1 MHRRSFLA
9 LSLLT
14 PLAFAGRGWAASL
27 AATRV
32 SVAPDGRPHAF
43 AFGKREFL
51 LDGEAF
57 RVHSGEMHPARIAKE
72 HWRHRIRMARAMGL
86 NTVAIYV
93 MWNHHEREPGV
104 FDFETGNRDVAGFIR
119 LCAEEGMWVYLRPGP
134 YICGEWTNGG
144 LPAYLLRDPD
154 TRLRT
159 RDDPRYMAAVRRYI
173 AALAPRIAPLMA
185 GAGGPVLMLQIEN
198 EYSMF
203 ADDIGYLD
211 ALRDIWREHGIN
223 GPFSVSDGLKDLQRR
238 KAYPQG
244 SALGLDGADV
254 GDLVKGR
261 GYAGESPV
269 WVGEGYPGWLTHWG
283 EPTFAS
289 KDYEETLRHIM
300 RAGYSFN
307 LYVVH
312 GGSNFGLTAGSNAED
327 DGSQFQPV
335 ITSYDYGAP
344 IDERGRPTDQYTR
357 LRRVIEEVTHITP
370 PALPPAPP
378 SATFA
383 PVTPQPFASLWDN
396 LPGAAVTLPSPGPNE
411 ILFGQDQ
418 GLVVY
423 RKRIVRG
430 EVLHLEN
437 VRDYAVVHVDGREV
451 GVVSRVEHST
461 VNSLAEVRLGTPGA
475 GEVAGADA
483 TPRTLDILV
492 DTFGHINFGPRI
504 GDHKGLIGP
513 ASVDGVALAD
523 VEAWAIPL
531 DDEWIRGL
539 RPIAAEA
546 APTIAAEAAPTIAAE
561 AAPTTAGMR
570 HAPVGAASAA
580 ISRPRRPAMFFK
592 TNLHIEAPGDL
603 YIDLSAWSKGYL
615 WINGQLLGRY
625 WNIGPQQRLF
635 CPGPWLRA
643 GDNELLLFD
652 LHQTTPAVVNA
663 ADSLQASRNN

>member
-27 AATRV
+27 AAARP
-32 SVAPDGRPHAF
+32 SAAPDGKPHAF
-43 AFGKREFL
+43 TFGKREFL
-51 LDGEAF
+51 LDGKPF

-93 MWNHHEREPGV
+93 MWNHHEREPGI

-173 AALAPRIAPLMA
+173 AALAPRIAPLLA
-185 GAGGPVLMLQIEN
+185 RAGGPVLMLQIEN

-211 ALRDIWREHGIN
+211 ALRDIWREHGID

-238 KAYPQG
+238 KAYPRG
-244 SALGLDGADV
+244 AALGLDGADV
-254 GDLVKGR
+254 ADLVKGR
-261 GYAGESPV
+261 GFAGESPV
-269 WVGEGYPGWLTHWG
+269 WVAEGYPGWLTHWG
-283 EPTFAS
+283 EPAFAT
-289 KDYEETLRHIM
+289 KDYVETLRHVM
-300 RAGYSFN
+300 SAGYSFN

-312 GGSNFGLTAGSNAED
+312 GGTNFGLTAGSNAED

-344 IDERGRPTDQYTR
+344 IDERGLPTSQYAR
-357 LRRVIEEVTHITP
+357 LRRVIADVTKVTP
-370 PALPPAPP
+370 PAPPPAPP

-383 PVTPQPFASLWDN
+383 PVIPKAFASLWDN
-396 LPGAAVTLPSPGPNE
+396 LPGEPISLPSPGPNE

-423 RKRIVRG
+423 RKRIG
-430 EVLHLEN
+430 EGAVLRLEN

-451 GVVSRVEHST
+451 GSVSRVEHPAL
-461 VNSLAEVRLGTPGA
+461 NSRPDVRLP
-475 GEVAGADA
+475 EADA
-483 TPRTLDILV
+483 ASRMLEVVV

-513 ASVDGVALAD
+513 VSIDGVAVGG
-523 VEAWAIPL
+523 VEAWGVAL
-531 DDEWIRGL
+531 DDEWVRGL
-539 RPIAAEA
+539 RPFADES
-546 APTIAAEAAPTIAAE
+546 APTDALVS
-561 AAPTTAGMR
+561 
-570 HAPVGAASAA
+570 VGADSSAKTR
-580 ISRPRRPAMFFK
+580 SRRPGIFFK
-592 TNLHIEAPGDL
+592 ANLPIQSPGDV
-603 YIDLSAWSKGYL
+603 YIDLTQWSKGYL

-643 GDNELLLFD
+643 GDNELLILD
-652 LHQTTPAVVNA
+652 LHRQTPAIVTAAESLQAPVA
-663 ADSLQASRNN
+663 ADSSAITSRSP

>member
-14 PLAFAGRGWAASL
+14 PLAFAGRGWAASV
-27 AATRV
+27 AAGRTP
-32 SVAPDGRPHAF
+32 ALPDGRPRAF
-43 AFGKREFL
+43 TFGKREFL

-86 NTVAIYV
+86 NTVSIYV

-154 TRLRT
+154 TQLRT

-185 GAGGPVLMLQIEN
+185 RAGGPVLMLQIEN

-203 ADDIGYLD
+203 ADDTGYLD
-211 ALRDIWREHGIN
+211 ALRDIWREHGID
-223 GPFSVSDGLKDLQRR
+223 GPFSVSDGWKDLVRR
-238 KAYPQG
+238 KAYPKG
-244 SALGLDGADV
+244 AALGLDGADV
-254 GDLVKGR
+254 EVLVKGR
-261 GYAGESPV
+261 GFAGESPV

-283 EPTFAS
+283 EPTFAT
-289 KDYEETLRHIM
+289 KDYVDTLRQIM

-312 GGSNFGLTAGSNAED
+312 GGTNFGLTAGSNAED

-344 IDERGRPTDQYTR
+344 IDERGRPTEQYMR
-357 LRRVIEEVTHITP
+357 LRRVIADVTHATP
-370 PALPPAPP
+370 PALPPEPP
-378 SATFA
+378 STTFA
-383 PVTPQPFASLWDN
+383 PVTPQPYASLWDN
-396 LPGAAVTLPSPGPNE
+396 LPGEAVTLLSPGPNE

-423 RKRIVRG
+423 RKRIG
-430 EVLHLEN
+430 KGAVLRLEN
-437 VRDYAVVHVDGREV
+437 VRDYAVVHVDGHEV
-451 GVVSRVEHST
+451 GVVSRVEHPA
-461 VNSLAEVRLGTPGA
+461 VNSKPEVMLPA
-475 GEVAGADA
+475 AAAAADSDA
-483 TPRTLDILV
+483 PRTLEILV

-513 ASVDGVALAD
+513 STIDGTPLRD
-523 VEAWAIPL
+523 VEVWAIPL
-531 DDEWIRGL
+531 EDAWVRGL
-539 RPIAAEA
+539 RSIADES
-546 APTIAAEAAPTIAAE
+546 APTEHVPATAA
-561 AAPTTAGMR
+561 R
-570 HAPVGAASAA
+570 APVGADSSAKTRSPQGPTSPQDPTSLHGP
-580 ISRPRRPAMFFK
+580 IFFK
-592 TNLHIEAPGDL
+592 SILNIETPGDV
-603 YIDLSAWSKGYL
+603 YIDLSAWNKGYL
-615 WINGQLLGRY
+615 WINGRLLGRY
-625 WNIGPQQRLF
+625 WHIGPQQRLF

-643 GDNELLLFD
+643 GDNELLVLD
-652 LHQTTPAVVNA
+652 LHRQVPAIVTAAESLHDARTP
-663 ADSLQASRNN
+663 

>member
-1 MHRRSFLA
+1 MRRRSFLA

-27 AATRV
+27 AAGRPST
-32 SVAPDGRPHAF
+32 APDGRQRTF
-43 AFGKREFL
+43 TFGKREFL
-51 LDGEAF
+51 LDGEGF
-57 RVHSGEMHPARIAKE
+57 RIHSGEMHPARIAKE

-104 FDFETGNRDVAGFIR
+104 FDFATGNRDVAGFIR

-154 TRLRT
+154 TRLRS

-211 ALRDIWREHGIN
+211 ALRDIWREHGIA
-223 GPFSVSDGLKDLQRR
+223 GPFSVSDGLKDLRRR
-238 KAYPQG
+238 KAYPHG
-244 SALGLDGADV
+244 AALGLDGADV
-254 GDLVKGR
+254 ADLLKGR
-261 GYAGESPV
+261 GFAGESPV

-283 EPTFAS
+283 EPTFAT
-289 KDYEETLRHIM
+289 KDYETTLRHIM
-300 RAGYSFN
+300 SAGYSFN

-312 GGSNFGLTAGSNAED
+312 GGTNFGLTAGSNAED

-344 IDERGRPTDQYTR
+344 IDERGRPTDQYRR
-357 LRRVIEEVTHITP
+357 LRRVIADATRVSPH
-370 PALPPAPP
+370 ALPPEPA

-383 PVTPQPFASLWDN
+383 SVTPRPFASLWDN
-396 LPGAAVTLPSPGPNE
+396 LPGAAVALPSPGPNE

-418 GLVVY
+418 GLVIY
-423 RKRIVRG
+423 RKRIDKG
-430 EVLHLEN
+430 AVLRLEN
-437 VRDYAVVHVDGREV
+437 VRDYAVVHVDGRDV
-451 GVVSRVEHST
+451 GAVSRVEHPT
-461 VNSLAEVRLGTPGA
+461 LNSRPDVSLPD
-475 GEVAGADA
+475 ADL
-483 TPRTLDILV
+483 PERTLEILV

-513 ASVDGVALAD
+513 ASIDGVPLRD

-531 DDEWIRGL
+531 DEGWIRGL

-546 APTIAAEAAPTIAAE
+546 APTEAAK
-561 AAPTTAGMR
+561 AG
-570 HAPVGAASAA
+570 S
-580 ISRPRRPAMFFK
+580 PRGPLFFK
-592 TNLHIEAPGDL
+592 ATLTLETPGDV
-603 YIDLSAWSKGYL
+603 YIDLTEWSKGYL

-635 CPGPWLRA
+635 CPGPWLRS
-643 GDNELLLFD
+643 GDNDLLVLD
-652 LHQTTPAVVNA
+652 LHRDTPAVVSA
-663 ADSLQASRNN
+663 AESLQASRRS

>member
-14 PLAFAGRGWAASL
+14 PLAFAGLGWAASISP
-27 AATRV
+27 ARN
-32 SVAPDGRPHAF
+32 VALPNGRPRAF
-43 AFGKREFL
+43 TFGEREFR

-154 TRLRT
+154 TQLRT

-185 GAGGPVLMLQIEN
+185 SAGGPVLMLQIEN

-211 ALRDIWREHGIN
+211 ALRDIWREQGID
-223 GPFSVSDGLKDLQRR
+223 GPFSVSDGWKDLVRR
-238 KAYPQG
+238 KAYPKG

-254 GDLVKGR
+254 GVLVKGR
-261 GYAGESPV
+261 EFAGESPV

-283 EPTFAS
+283 EPTFAT
-289 KDYEETLRHIM
+289 KDYEDTLRRIM

-312 GGSNFGLTAGSNAED
+312 GGTNFGLTAGSNAED

-344 IDERGRPTDQYTR
+344 IDERGCPTEQYMR
-357 LRRVIEEVTHITP
+357 LRRVIADATRLTP
-370 PALPPAPP
+370 SALPPEPP

-383 PVTPQPFASLWDN
+383 PVTPVPYALLLEN
-396 LPGAAVTLPSPGPNE
+396 LPGVAMTLPSPGPNE

-418 GLVVY
+418 GLVLY
-423 RKRIVRG
+423 RKRIAKGALLR
-430 EVLHLEN
+430 LEN
-437 VRDYAVVHVDGREV
+437 VRDYAVVHVDGHEV
-451 GVVSRVEHST
+451 GVVSRVEHAAL
-461 VNSLAEVRLGTPGA
+461 NSKP
-475 GEVAGADA
+475 EVALPGGLDA
-483 TPRTLDILV
+483 TGSDADRTLEILV
-492 DTFGHINFGPRI
+492 DTFGHINFGPRL

-513 ASVDGVALAD
+513 ASVDGVALRD

-531 DDEWIRGL
+531 EDAWVRGL
-539 RPIAAEA
+539 RPIADKS
-546 APTIAAEAAPTIAAE
+546 APTGQGADTLMA
-561 AAPTTAGMR
+561 R
-570 HAPVGAASAA
+570 APVGADSSA
-580 ISRPRRPAMFFK
+580 ITRSPQGPMFFK
-592 TNLHIEAPGDL
+592 AHLPMESPGDL
-603 YIDLSAWSKGYL
+603 YIDLGAWNKGYV

-625 WNIGPQQRLF
+625 WHIGPQQRLF

-643 GDNELLLFD
+643 GDNELLVLD
-652 LHQTTPAVVNA
+652 LHRQTPAVVTA
-663 ADSLQASRNN
+663 AESLHDARTP

>member
-1 MHRRSFLA
+1 MQRRSFLA
-9 LSLLT
+9 MSLLT
-14 PLAFAGRGWAASL
+14 PLAFAGCGWAA
-27 AATRV
+27 TP
-32 SVAPDGRPHAF
+32 VAVRSRAVPDGRPHTF

-51 LDGEAF
+51 LDGGAF
-57 RVHSGEMHPARIAKE
+57 HVHSGEMHPARIARE

-144 LPAYLLRDPD
+144 IPAWLLRDPD

-173 AALAPRIAPLMA
+173 GALAPHIVPLMA
-185 GAGGPVLMLQIEN
+185 SAGGPVLMLQIEN

-203 ADDIGYLD
+203 ADDIGYLY
-211 ALRDIWREHGIN
+211 ALRDIWREHGID
-223 GPFSVSDGLKDLQRR
+223 GPFSVSDGWKDLQRR
-238 KAYPQG
+238 KAYPRG
-244 SALGLDGADV
+244 TALGLDGADV
-254 GDLVKGR
+254 DDLVKGR
-261 GYAGESPV
+261 GFAGESPV

-283 EPTFAS
+283 EPTFAA
-289 KDYEETLRHIM
+289 KDYEGTLRHIM
-300 RAGYSFN
+300 SAGYSFN

-312 GGSNFGLTAGSNAED
+312 GGTNFGLTAGSNAED

-344 IDERGRPTDQYTR
+344 IDECGRPTPQYMR
-357 LRRVIEEVTHITP
+357 LRRVIEGITHVTP
-370 PALPPAPP
+370 PTLPPAPP

-383 PVTPQPFASLWDN
+383 PVTPQPFASLWEN
-396 LPGAAVTLPSPGPNE
+396 LPGAPVTLLSPGPNE

-423 RKRIVRG
+423 RKRIG
-430 EVLHLEN
+430 EGTVLRLEN

-451 GVVSRVEHST
+451 GLVSRVEHPAL
-461 VNSLAEVRLGTPGA
+461 NSKPDVSLPEAKGA
-475 GEVAGADA
+475 L
-483 TPRTLDILV
+483 RTLEILV

-513 ASVDGVALAD
+513 ASIDGVPLRD
-523 VEAWAIPL
+523 VEAWPIPL
-531 DDEWIRGL
+531 DDAWIRGL

-546 APTIAAEAAPTIAAE
+546 APTGAARTGAARTGAARTGAAVAGTPAEPT
-561 AAPTTAGMR
+561 
-570 HAPVGAASAA
+570 PVGAASAA
-580 ISRPRRPAMFFK
+580 ITRLPRPGIFFK
-592 TNLHIEAPGDL
+592 ASLHIESPGDV
-603 YIDLSAWSKGYL
+603 YIDLSAWTKGYL

-635 CPGPWLRA
+635 CPGPWLQA
-643 GDNELLLFD
+643 GDNELLVLD
-652 LHQTTPAVVNA
+652 LHRSTPAVVTA
-663 ADSLQASRNN
+663 AESLQASRRS

>member
-14 PLAFAGRGWAASL
+14 PLAFAGRGWAASP
-27 AATRV
+27 AAARSSGV
-32 SVAPDGRPHAF
+32 PNGAPRAF
-43 AFGKREFL
+43 TFGKREFL
-51 LDGEAF
+51 LDGEVF

-104 FDFETGNRDVAGFIR
+104 FDFESGNRDVAGFIR

-144 LPAYLLRDPD
+144 LPAWLLRDPD

-173 AALAPRIAPLMA
+173 GALAPRIAPLMA
-185 GAGGPVLMLQIEN
+185 SAGGPVLMLQIEN

-211 ALRDIWREHGIN
+211 ALRDIWRDHGIH
-223 GPFSVSDGLKDLQRR
+223 GPFSVSDGWKDLQRR
-238 KAYPQG
+238 KAYPRG
-244 SALGLDGADV
+244 TALGLDGADV
-254 GDLVKGR
+254 ADLVKGR
-261 GYAGESPV
+261 GFAGESPV

-283 EPTFAS
+283 EPTFAT

-300 RAGYSFN
+300 SAGYSFN

-312 GGSNFGLTAGSNAED
+312 GGTNFGLTAGSNAED

-344 IDERGRPTDQYTR
+344 IDERGRPTSQYAR
-357 LRRVIEEVTHITP
+357 LRRVIADITRVTLPTP
-370 PALPPAPP
+370 PPAPP

-396 LPGAAVTLPSPGPNE
+396 LPGAPVTLPSPGPNE

-423 RKRIVRG
+423 RKRIDKG
-430 EVLHLEN
+430 TVLRLEN

-451 GVVSRVEHST
+451 GSVSRVEHPAL
-461 VNSLAEVRLGTPGA
+461 NSKPDVSLPKTEGA
-475 GEVAGADA
+475 S
-483 TPRTLDILV
+483 RTLDILV

-513 ASVDGVALAD
+513 ASIDGVAVRD
-523 VEAWAIPL
+523 VEAWAVPL
-531 DDEWIRGL
+531 DDGWIRGL
-539 RPIAAEA
+539 RPIADES
-546 APTIAAEAAPTIAAE
+546 APTPAEPT
-561 AAPTTAGMR
+561 
-570 HAPVGAASAA
+570 PVGADSSAKA
-580 ISRPRRPAMFFK
+580 RSPRAGLFFK
-592 TNLHIEAPGDL
+592 ANVPIDAPGDV

-643 GDNELLLFD
+643 GDNELLLLD
-652 LHQTTPAVVNA
+652 LHRHTPAVVTA
-663 ADSLQASRNN
+663 AESLQASRRS

>member
-1 MHRRSFLA
+1 MQRRRFLA

-14 PLAFAGRGWAASL
+14 PLAFTGRGWAASL
-27 AATRV
+27 APAR
-32 SVAPDGRPHAF
+32 APLGPDGRPHAF
-43 AFGKREFL
+43 TFGQREFL
-51 LDGEAF
+51 LDGETF
-57 RVHSGEMHPARIAKE
+57 RVHSGEMHPARMAKE

-104 FDFETGNRDVAGFIR
+104 FDFESGNRDVAGFIR

-159 RDDPRYMAAVRRYI
+159 RDDPRYMAAVRRYV
-173 AALAPRIAPLMA
+173 AALAPRIVPLMA
-185 GAGGPVLMLQIEN
+185 KAGGPVLMLQIEN

-211 ALRDIWREHGIN
+211 ALRDIWREHGVD

-238 KAYPQG
+238 KAYPEG

-254 GDLVKGR
+254 PDLLKGR
-261 GYAGESPV
+261 GFAGESPV

-312 GGSNFGLTAGSNAED
+312 GGTNFGLTAGSNAED

-344 IDERGRPTDQYTR
+344 VDERGRPTDQYSR
-357 LRRVIEEVTHITP
+357 LRGVIADVTRVTP

-383 PVTPQPFASLWDN
+383 PVTPRPFASLWDN
-396 LPGAAVTLPSPGPNE
+396 LPGKPVTLPSSGPNE

-423 RKRIVRG
+423 RKRLDKGR
-430 EVLHLEN
+430 VLRLDN

-451 GVVSRVEHST
+451 GLVSRVEHPT
-461 VNSLAEVRLGTPGA
+461 LNSKPDVALPEAS
-475 GEVAGADA
+475 AGA
-483 TPRTLDILV
+483 TTRTLEVLV

-504 GDHKGLIGP
+504 GEHKGLIGP
-513 ASVDGVALAD
+513 VSIDGVPLHE
-523 VEAWAIPL
+523 VEAWPIPL
-531 DDEWIRGL
+531 DEAWIRGL
-539 RPIAAEA
+539 RGFADES
-546 APTIAAEAAPTIAAE
+546 APTEQAWPMS
-561 AAPTTAGMR
+561 GGSR
-570 HAPVGAASAA
+570 LVGADSSAKTR
-580 ISRPRRPAMFFK
+580 SPRPAIFF
-592 TNLHIEAPGDL
+592 TSTLHVETPGDV
-603 YIDLSAWSKGYL
+603 YIDMTAWSKGYL

-643 GDNELLLFD
+643 GDNELLVLD
-652 LHQTTPAVVNA
+652 LHRRTPAVVTA
-663 ADSLQASRNN
+663 ADSLHASRSA

>member
-1 MHRRSFLA
+1 MRRRHFLA

-27 AATRV
+27 APARAPV
-32 SVAPDGRPHAF
+32 GPDGRPHAF

-51 LDGEAF
+51 LDGETF
-57 RVHSGEMHPARIAKE
+57 RVHSGEMHPARMAKG

-104 FDFETGNRDVAGFIR
+104 FDFKTGNRDVAGFIR

-154 TRLRT
+154 TQLRT

-185 GAGGPVLMLQIEN
+185 SAGGPVLMLQIEN

-211 ALRDIWREHGIN
+211 ALRDIWREHGID
-223 GPFSVSDGLKDLQRR
+223 GPFSVSDGWKDLVRR
-238 KAYPQG
+238 KAYPKG

-254 GDLVKGR
+254 SVLVKGR
-261 GYAGESPV
+261 EFAGESPV

-283 EPTFAS
+283 EPTFAT
-289 KDYEETLRHIM
+289 KDYEDTLRQIM

-312 GGSNFGLTAGSNAED
+312 GGTNFGLTAGSNAED

-344 IDERGRPTDQYTR
+344 IDERGRPTEQYMR
-357 LRRVIEEVTHITP
+357 LRRVIADATRLTP
-370 PALPPAPP
+370 SALPPEPP

-383 PVTPQPFASLWDN
+383 PVTPVPYALLLEN
-396 LPGAAVTLPSPGPNE
+396 LPGVAMTLPSPGPNE

-418 GLVVY
+418 GLVLY
-423 RKRIVRG
+423 RKRIAKGALLR
-430 EVLHLEN
+430 LEN
-437 VRDYAVVHVDGREV
+437 VRDYAVVHVDGHEV
-451 GVVSRVEHST
+451 GVVSRVEHAAL
-461 VNSLAEVRLGTPGA
+461 NSKL
-475 GEVAGADA
+475 EVALPGGLDA
-483 TPRTLDILV
+483 TGSDVDRTLEILV
-492 DTFGHINFGPRI
+492 DTFGHINFGPRL

-513 ASVDGVALAD
+513 ASVDGVALRD

-531 DDEWIRGL
+531 EDAWVRGL
-539 RPIAAEA
+539 RPIADKS
-546 APTIAAEAAPTIAAE
+546 APTAQGANTLMA
-561 AAPTTAGMR
+561 R
-570 HAPVGAASAA
+570 APVGADSSA
-580 ISRPRRPAMFFK
+580 ITRSPQGPMFFK
-592 TNLHIEAPGDL
+592 ANLRMESPGDL
-603 YIDLSAWSKGYL
+603 YIDLGAWNKGYV

-625 WNIGPQQRLF
+625 WHIGPQQRLF

-643 GDNELLLFD
+643 GDNELLVLD
-652 LHQTTPAVVNA
+652 LHRQSPAVVTA
-663 ADSLQASRNN
+663 AESLHDARTP

>member
-14 PLAFAGRGWAASL
+14 PLAFAGRGWAAS
-27 AATRV
+27 V
-32 SVAPDGRPHAF
+32 STARNVALPDGRPHAF
-43 AFGKREFL
+43 TFGKREFR

-154 TRLRT
+154 TQLRT

-185 GAGGPVLMLQIEN
+185 SAGGPVLMLQIEN

-211 ALRDIWREHGIN
+211 ALRDIWREHGID
-223 GPFSVSDGLKDLQRR
+223 GPFSVSDGWKDLVRR
-238 KAYPQG
+238 KAYPKG

-254 GDLVKGR
+254 GVLVKGR
-261 GYAGESPV
+261 EFAGESPV

-283 EPTFAS
+283 EPTFAT
-289 KDYEETLRHIM
+289 KDYEDTLRQIM

-312 GGSNFGLTAGSNAED
+312 GGTNFGLTAGSNAED
-327 DGSQFQPV
+327 DGSRFQPV

-344 IDERGRPTDQYTR
+344 IDERGRPTEQYMR
-357 LRRVIEEVTHITP
+357 LRRVIADATRLTP
-370 PALPPAPP
+370 SALPPEPP

-383 PVTPQPFASLWDN
+383 PVTPVPYALLLEN
-396 LPGAAVTLPSPGPNE
+396 LPGVAMTLPSPGPNE

-418 GLVVY
+418 GLVLY
-423 RKRIVRG
+423 RKRIAKGALLR
-430 EVLHLEN
+430 LEN
-437 VRDYAVVHVDGREV
+437 VRDYAVVHVDGHEV
-451 GVVSRVEHST
+451 GVVSRVEHAAL
-461 VNSLAEVRLGTPGA
+461 NSKP
-475 GEVAGADA
+475 EVALPGGLDA
-483 TPRTLDILV
+483 TGSDASRTLEILV
-492 DTFGHINFGPRI
+492 DTFGHINFGPRL

-513 ASVDGVALAD
+513 ASVDGVALRD
-523 VEAWAIPL
+523 LEAWAIPL
-531 DDEWIRGL
+531 EDAWVRGL
-539 RPIAAEA
+539 RPIADKS
-546 APTIAAEAAPTIAAE
+546 APTAQGADTSMA
-561 AAPTTAGMR
+561 R
-570 HAPVGAASAA
+570 APVGADSSV
-580 ISRPRRPAMFFK
+580 ITRSPQGPMFFK
-592 TNLHIEAPGDL
+592 AHLPMESPGDL
-603 YIDLSAWSKGYL
+603 YIDLGAWNKGYV

-625 WNIGPQQRLF
+625 WHIGPQQRLF

-643 GDNELLLFD
+643 GDNELLVLD
-652 LHQTTPAVVNA
+652 LHRQTPAVVTA
-663 ADSLQASRNN
+663 AESLHDARTP